1 MLLIACER
9 VGNAIICGPRPRY
22 TKRSHSLQKQ
32 QSAAALELLKPI
44 VKLEVGCEYVVSKFW
59 TGTFRGRL
67 TEVSWDGSILR
78 FHVTDTMR
86 PGPLIEE
93 KCPYPECMAEDGHDG
108 DHIFSEFRNGAE
120 LEVRYSHVE
129 LRGPL
134 QP

>member
-1 MLLIACER
+1 MACER
-9 VGNAIICGPRPRY
+9 VGNTIICGPRPRY
-22 TKRSHSLQKQ
+22 KRSHTLQKK

-44 VKLEVGCEYVVSKFW
+44 VKLDVGCEYIVSKFW

-67 TEVSWDGSILR
+67 TEVSETGSILR
-78 FHVTDTMR
+78 FCVTDTMR

-93 KCPYPECMAEDGHDG
+93 KCPFPECMAADEHDG
-108 DHIFSEFRNGAE
+108 DHVFSEFRNGTE
-120 LEVRYSHVE
+120 LEVAFSHIE